1 MMKRKWENNDFSFP
15 IVCVK
20 LARGPLSGLSCSING
35 CAAGRSEMGLICG
48 YVARPLIKTSAHA
61 YRRTG
66 QQRLP
71 ERNFAREKV
80 VTAGH
85 TGHARLDVYSMSH
98 CDGLL
103 LQKND
108 GYVSFEYP
116 RIIQISQLLWQTII
130 REGTSYRG
138 GVHPWHLSYRDPA
151 ERASA
156 SSEGAGGE

>member
-1 MMKRKWENNDFSFP
+1 MD
-15 IVCVK
+15 
-20 LARGPLSGLSCSING
+20 GY
-35 CAAGRSEMGLICG
+35 AAGRSEMGLICG

-103 LQKND
+103 LGKND
-108 GYVSFEYP
+108 GY
-116 RIIQISQLLWQTII
+116 I
-130 REGTSYRG
+130 
-138 GVHPWHLSYRDPA
+138 
-151 ERASA
+151 
-156 SSEGAGGE
+156 